1 MCLVSSR
8 YSKILMSSK
17 DLIKKILET
26 NNFEEILDLEVEFKS
41 KIVLPIYEL
50 FINDLKRSKINVI

>member
-1 MCLVSSR
+1 MN
-8 YSKILMSSK
+8 SK

-50 FINDLKRSKINVI
+50 FINDLKRSKINII